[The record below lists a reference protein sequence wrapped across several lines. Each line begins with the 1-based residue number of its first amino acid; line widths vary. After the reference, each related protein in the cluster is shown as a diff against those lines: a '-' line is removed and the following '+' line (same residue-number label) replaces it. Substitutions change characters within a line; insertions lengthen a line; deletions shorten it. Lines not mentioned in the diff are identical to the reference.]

1 MKQQE
6 IKTTFMLPEEIH
18 KRLKK
23 RAIDEGR
30 PVKEIVLEA
39 IELYL
44 ANRALSKPTQ
54 KDGREIVKLMKEHV
68 EGAGPEDFLEY
79 DFYDIEG

>member
-1 MKQQE
+1 
-6 IKTTFMLPEEIH
+6 
-18 KRLKK
+18 
-23 RAIDEGR
+23 
-30 PVKEIVLEA
+30 
-39 IELYL
+39 LYL
-44 ANRALSKPTQ
+44 ANRTLPKPTQ